1 VRDVYDVGVTLRV
14 GLALVDNIQVAKSV
28 LHAPRRAV
36 SHIATRMTVDPPAAE
51 LADYPMCDLICA
63 RAAAMVEDKRTV
75 MGEANTR

>member
-1 VRDVYDVGVTLRV
+1 
-14 GLALVDNIQVAKSV
+14 
-28 LHAPRRAV
+28 
-36 SHIATRMTVDPPAAE
+36 MTVDPPAAE